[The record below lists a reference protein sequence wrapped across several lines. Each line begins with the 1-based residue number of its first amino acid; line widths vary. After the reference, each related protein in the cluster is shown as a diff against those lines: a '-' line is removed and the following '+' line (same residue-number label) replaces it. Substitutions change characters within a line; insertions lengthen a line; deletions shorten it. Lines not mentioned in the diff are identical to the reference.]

1 MIRRLLLSLGVL
13 AIVLALLAGA
23 TIVMVVWRAHAA
35 AREGAAQL
43 KAVQSL
49 QAPIAPAASGAP
61 VLILLHGAGLNAHMW
76 DPVRR
81 HLDPALRVMALD
93 LPGHGVHRDEVYSLD
108 GAAAAV
114 LTAARSV
121 APARVV
127 LIGDS
132 LGGFTAMWAA
142 PLLPRG
148 QLAGLVLEGSTGN
161 VGRVG
166 EISLLS
172 QWLLVRALGIFMPQ
186 QKLAALALGR
196 FNISR
201 TDAGAIL
208 AGGISFD
215 AIGPAALSLAGVD
228 FRSRLSTVTAPLL
241 IINGLGDRPAMAAQA
256 SFTAAVPHATI
267 LNFDCPHGVNLYR
280 PAAFAAAINAFV
292 QRIASPSGSGGN
304 ST

>member
-1 MIRRLLLSLGVL
+1 MIRRLLLSLGALAVVL
-13 AIVLALLAGA
+13 VLLAGA
-23 TIVMVVWRAHAA
+23 TIAMVVWRAHVA

-43 KAVQSL
+43 AAVRNL
-49 QAPIAPAASGAP
+49 QAPIVTPASGAP

-81 HLDPALRVMALD
+81 HLDPALRVIALD
-93 LPGHGVHRDEVYSLD
+93 LPGHGIHRDEDYSLD

-114 LTAARSV
+114 LMAARSV

-148 QLAGLVLEGSTGN
+148 QLAGLVLGGSTDNGS
-161 VGRVG
+161 RMG
-166 EISLLS
+166 EIRLLS
-172 QWLLVRALGIFMPQ
+172 QWLLVRALGVLIPQ
-186 QKLAALALGR
+186 RKLAARALGR
-196 FNISR
+196 FHMSR
-201 TDAGAIL
+201 VDAGAIL
-208 AGGISFD
+208 AGGVSFG

-228 FRSRLSTVTAPLL
+228 FRSRLSRVTAPLL
-241 IINGLGDRPAMAAQA
+241 IINGVRDRSAMAEEA
-256 SFTAAVPHATI
+256 SFAAAVPHATI
-267 LNFDCPHGVNLYR
+267 LNFDCPHGVSMYR
-280 PAAFAAAINAFV
+280 PAGFAAAVNAFV
-292 QRIASPSGSGGN
+292 HRIASASDSGGN

>member
-1 MIRRLLLSLGVL
+1 MIRRLLLSLGALAVVL
-13 AIVLALLAGA
+13 VLLAGA
-23 TIVMVVWRAHAA
+23 TIAIVVWRAHVA

-43 KAVQSL
+43 AAVRSL
-49 QAPIAPAASGAP
+49 QAPIVNAASGAP

-81 HLDPALRVMALD
+81 HLDPALRVIALD
-93 LPGHGVHRDEVYSLD
+93 LPGHGIHRDEVYSLD

-142 PLLPRG
+142 PLLPRAE
-148 QLAGLVLEGSTGN
+148 LAGLVLEGATGN
-161 VGRVG
+161 VSRVG

-172 QWLLVRALGIFMPQ
+172 QWLLVRALGVFVPQ

-201 TDAGAIL
+201 ADAGAIL
-208 AGGISFD
+208 AGGVSFD

-228 FRSRLSTVTAPLL
+228 FRSRLSMVAAPLL
-241 IINGLGDRPAMAAQA
+241 IINGLRDRPAIAGQA
-256 SFTAAVPHATI
+256 SFAAAVPHATI
-267 LNFDCPHGVNLYR
+267 LNFDCPHGVNVYR
-280 PAAFAAAINAFV
+280 PAAFAAAVNAFV
-292 QRIASPSGSGGN
+292 HRIAQASGSGGN